1 MFTILLVD
9 WTALEVFDSDEQL
22 RLDLSGGSDLE
33 LVLWVVVFGALVSDI
48 ATTAYGLSIGLVE
61 QNPVMRH
68 ALESFGLVSLA
79 VAKVG
84 AVAVALAV
92 RAVWPEYA
100 LLAPLALAVPWVL
113 AVGINVA
120 VILSV

>member
-1 MFTILLVD
+1 MIATLLVD
-9 WTALEVFDSDEQL
+9 WTALEALDRDEQVWPA
-22 RLDLSGGSDLE
+22 LSGVSDVEFALW
-33 LVLWVVVFGALVSDI
+33 LVVLGALVTDI
-48 ATTAYGLSIGLVE
+48 VTTAYGLSIGLVE

-68 ALESFGLVSLA
+68 ALDSIGLIALPIAKAGALA
-79 VAKVG
+79 I
-84 AVAVALAV
+84 ALAV
-92 RAVWPEYA
+92 RYTWPEYA